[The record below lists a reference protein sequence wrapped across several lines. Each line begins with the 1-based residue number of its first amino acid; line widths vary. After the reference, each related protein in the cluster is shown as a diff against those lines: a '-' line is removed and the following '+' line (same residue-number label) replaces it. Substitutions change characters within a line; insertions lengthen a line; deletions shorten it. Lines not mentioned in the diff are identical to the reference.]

1 MAKIDKVKGRQREF
15 VLNDVE
21 LDARAARKAA
31 IVATAGSLREKAE
44 ELLKLQ
50 GTPLFE
56 KLYVFLQTLKL
67 ASPEELDAV
76 DSRLRVCPEV
86 GTLVRILGE
95 GLHISCDDVIALGL
109 KSLCTQ
115 YATEDIWDIN
125 KVSEQIE
132 HITKSIQQIDN
143 SISGLIEIVSI
154 GTYAN
159 LSAGEKTTLT
169 SAEVE
174 KELESIQLPIREPV
188 E

>member
-1 MAKIDKVKGRQREF
+1 M
-15 VLNDVE
+15 
-21 LDARAARKAA
+21 
-31 IVATAGSLREKAE
+31 
-44 ELLKLQ
+44 
-50 GTPLFE
+50 
-56 KLYVFLQTLKL
+56 
-67 ASPEELDAV
+67 
-76 DSRLRVCPEV
+76 
-86 GTLVRILGE
+86 
-95 GLHISCDDVIALGL
+95 IALGL

-174 KELESIQLPIREPV
+174 AELDNIQLPIREPV